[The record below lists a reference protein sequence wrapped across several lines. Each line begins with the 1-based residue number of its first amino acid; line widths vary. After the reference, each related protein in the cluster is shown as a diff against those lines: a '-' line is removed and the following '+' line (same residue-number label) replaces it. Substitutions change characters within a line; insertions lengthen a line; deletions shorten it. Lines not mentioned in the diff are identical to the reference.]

1 MKLGNINKIFAII
14 EGLYI
19 SKGLK
24 RKEFEQKLNL
34 PQSFLSELKS
44 GRTQKPSADR
54 LTAIANFFGVSTN
67 YILGNEDKNFLFK
80 PLDSSENANDG
91 NIIIIRE
98 ELTLDELLN
107 KNSIEYDRLTEDE
120 CKLLENYRKLDDE
133 NKKSAF
139 QHVMLV
145 VEAYNTRMKRGK

>member
-1 MKLGNINKIFAII
+1 MGDINKIFEII

-24 RKEFEQKLNL
+24 RKEFEQMLNL

-44 GRTQKPSADR
+44 GRTKKPSADK

-67 YILGNEDKNFLFK
+67 YILGNEEKNFLF
-80 PLDSSENANDG
+80 PHSDALNNIYG
-91 NIIIIRE
+91 RNIIIGRE
-98 ELTLDELLN
+98 DPALDGCLTD
-107 KNSIEYDRLTEDE
+107 DE
-120 CKLLENYRKLDDE
+120 CKLLNNYRKLDDE
-133 NKKSAF
+133 SKNTAF

-145 VEAYNTRMKRGK
+145 VESYNARMERGK